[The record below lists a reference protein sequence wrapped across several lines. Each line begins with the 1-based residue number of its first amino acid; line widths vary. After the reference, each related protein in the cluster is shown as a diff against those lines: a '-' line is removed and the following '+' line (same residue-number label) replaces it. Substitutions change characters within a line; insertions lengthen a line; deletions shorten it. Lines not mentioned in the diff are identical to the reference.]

1 LRGGIFEEKREGRG
15 AVLLQ
20 MGDLLQ
26 AFKILGYVR
35 QNKTFSQSTAKAL
48 RTIKYSA
55 MSLVAFI
62 VGAEGFF
69 FIAQRGEEDIAGG
82 VAIGLF
88 LIFISV
94 VVATAAAVSERIL
107 QDALDIAEQVAAAD
121 AVYPAG
127 GQRG

>member
-1 LRGGIFEEKREGRG
+1 
-15 AVLLQ
+15 
-20 MGDLLQ
+20 
-26 AFKILGYVR
+26 
-35 QNKTFSQSTAKAL
+35 
-48 RTIKYSA
+48 